1 MIDVLRS
8 IPPIV
13 FVLIVA
19 LSITAGALVYS
30 ALTYTPPTRDER
42 DGYEDWESETW

>member
-1 MIDVLRS
+1 MTDVLRS

-19 LSITAGALVYS
+19 LSISTGALVYS
-30 ALTYTPPTRDER
+30 ALTYTPPNRES